1 MPQTAKESPS
11 RRFEREAT
19 APDPGPPPKARRGR
33 TEAFVDAQ
41 QLLDRLAEVIS
52 ESERAHVRLESER
65 AKRER
70 LEAALRKEHD
80 LREKSE
86 QALAQA
92 KSAGAALSA
101 ELKAERAAR
110 EQAESNLARVD
121 EKASILE
128 QQVNLSWSQL
138 KATEEEEQRSPSRR
152 WWARGDV

>member
-11 RRFEREAT
+11 RRFEREGA
-19 APDPGPPPKARRGR
+19 APDPSPPPKARRGR

-52 ESERAHVRLESER
+52 RSERAHVHLESER
-65 AKRER
+65 EKRER
-70 LEAALRKEHD
+70 LEAALAKEHD
-80 LREKSE
+80 LREKAE
-86 QALAQA
+86 RALAQA

-101 ELKAERAAR
+101 ELKAERTAR

-121 EKASILE
+121 GKASILE

-138 KATEEEEQRSPSRR
+138 KANEEEEQRTPSRR
-152 WWARGDV
+152 WWGRGDG